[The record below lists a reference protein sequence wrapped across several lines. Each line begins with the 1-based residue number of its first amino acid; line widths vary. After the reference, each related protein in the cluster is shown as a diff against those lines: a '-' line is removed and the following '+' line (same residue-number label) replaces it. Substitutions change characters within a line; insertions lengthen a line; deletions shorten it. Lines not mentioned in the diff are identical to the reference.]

1 MKKKG
6 KEWASNSK
14 LLNQNVSSHK
24 VAFVS
29 FSSAASGRE
38 LHDG

>member
-1 MKKKG
+1 MKKREKN
-6 KEWASNSK
+6 EHRT
-14 LLNQNVSSHK
+14 QNVSSHK

>member
-6 KEWASNSK
+6 KRMIIE